1 MIEAE
6 DGMAEPLDLLGEKYR
21 QYRQYRPQ
29 SPVIAVTVDRWAYTG

>member
-21 QYRQYRPQ
+21 QYRPQ